1 MPPKVGPGRPRK
13 TDQEGT
19 PEQIAKRNYQRKY
32 QSEVRQGIV
41 ELEIAE
47 KNCLKELERIRN
59 DRNKLINMLSSA
71 NEQSLSILKEIKTSK
86 KM

>member
-1 MPPKVGPGRPRK
+1 MPPKVGRPRK

-19 PEQIAKRNYQRKY
+19 PEQIARRNYQRKY

-41 ELEIAE
+41 ELERAE
-47 KNCLKELERIRN
+47 ADCLKDLEKIKN
-59 DRNKLINMLSSA
+59 EKKKLIEILDSA
-71 NEQSLSILKEIKTSK
+71 NKQAGSILKEIKTSK

>member
-1 MPPKVGPGRPRK
+1 MPPKVGRPRK
-13 TDQEGT
+13 TDAEGT
-19 PEQIAKRNYQRKY
+19 PEQVEKRLYQRKY

-47 KNCLKELERIRN
+47 KNCLKELERIRA
-59 DRNKLINMLSSA
+59 DRNKLINMLGSA
-71 NEQSLSILKEIKTSK
+71 NEQSLSILKEIRSNK